1 MTKVAAIELAP
12 LGIRVNSIHPG
23 GVDTPMLSGVGGSKL
38 AAVIEPSI
46 PMRRL
51 ASSGE
56 IAALA
61 LFLAS
66 DDSSYCT
73 GSEFV
78 ADGGVGAGTGIYFG
92 AAKQ

>member
-1 MTKVAAIELAP
+1 LVA
-12 LGIRVNSIHPG
+12 
-23 GVDTPMLSGVGGSKL
+23 
-38 AAVIEPSI
+38 PSI

-51 ASSGE
+51 ATPEE
-56 IAALA
+56 IAPLV

-78 ADGGVGAGTGIYFG
+78 ADGGVGTGTGIHFG
-92 AAKQ
+92 AGTH